1 MLYQKEI
8 TFKFKGNRDYVHGT
22 DIFDKV
28 LKNIRLF
35 LNNYPTKINGSYHS
49 LLKSNGILRIYNYK
63 EAVDRENLSALFSI
77 QADAASFLITITSSN
92 STITSSYH
100 YDEADVLYKSSI
112 DNDSIKMI
120 VKSSYTYIE
129 QIVAMTKKLHLTFYP
144 NAKKN
149 WLFTKIEIED
159 LLDPS
164 LYPNNQILIKAMRN
178 FHYKL
183 TQSSIFLDDRL
194 VGNIWFSQAL

>member
-28 LKNIRLF
+28 LKNIRFF
-35 LNNYPTKINGSYHS
+35 LNNYPTKINASFHS

-63 EAVDRENLSALFSI
+63 EAIDRENLSALFSI
-77 QADAASFLITITSSN
+77 QADAASFLITITSFN
-92 STITSSYH
+92 SAITSSYH
-100 YDEADVLYKSSI
+100 YDEADVLYKSAI

-129 QIVAMTKKLHLTFYP
+129 QIVAMTKQLHLTIYP
-144 NAKKN
+144 DAKKN
-149 WLFTKIEIED
+149 WLFTKIEVID
-159 LLDPS
+159 LIDPTS
-164 LYPNNQILIKAMRN
+164 YLNRELAIKAVKN

-183 TQSSIFLDDRL
+183 TQNAIFLNDNL
-194 VGNIWFSQAL
+194 IGNIWLSQAL